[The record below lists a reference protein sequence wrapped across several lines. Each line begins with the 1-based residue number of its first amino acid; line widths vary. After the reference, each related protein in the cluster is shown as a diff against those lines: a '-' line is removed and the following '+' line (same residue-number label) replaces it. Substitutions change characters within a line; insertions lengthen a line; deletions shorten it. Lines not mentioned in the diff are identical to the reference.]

1 RTWPGD
7 SSPVAY
13 STPAVPSDAWLRPAA
28 AWSRSVDLPI
38 PGSPPTRT
46 SEPGTRPPP
55 KTRSSSSIPRRRRG
69 MSASAMPA
77 RGSATPAAV
86 APRAIARSVRVVSR
100 TTVSTSVFQRS
111 HARHCPSQ
119 RRKDSPQDWHTKRLW
134 GRAILA
140 RPPDW
145 RRGSP
150 RLDRRAWLGEVDVET
165 GLGVLVHDDR
175 GSRLVLAEQQM
186 FGENVFDHVLDHAPQ
201 WAGSIGHVVAELDDV
216 LLGRIGDFKVHL
228 LRAQLVAHASEHQV
242 DDLGDLLDREGAE
255 DHRRVDAVEELR

>member
-100 TTVSTSVFQRS
+100 TTVSTNVFQPS

-134 GRAILA
+134 GRAMVA
-140 RPPDW
+140 RPPGG

-150 RLDRRAWLGEVDVET
+150 RLDRRARLGEVDVET
-165 GLGVLVHDDR
+165 RLGVLVHDDGR
-175 GSRLVLAEQQM
+175 PRLVLAEQ
-186 FGENVFDHVLDHAPQ
+186 EVLSEHVLDHVLDHAPQ
-201 WAGSIGHVVAELDDV
+201 RAGAVGHVVAELDDV
-216 LLGRIGDFKVHL
+216 LLRRVGDLEQHL
-228 LRAQLVAHASEHQV
+228 LGAQLVAHPGEHQ
-242 DDLGDLLDREGAE
+242 
-255 DHRRVDAVEELR
+255 